1 MVVSCLLINLY
12 LPTDYRSADATERFK
27 DVLGEIVGFIS
38 STVLHFVVVA
48 GDWNTDLWQPGEF
61 TDAVCSF
68 LRELN
73 LSLVDLCFP
82 DSVGFTYLGHD
93 GSKSWLDHIAVSNCF
108 CSSVV
113 SVHSIRGGK
122 NLSDHNPLAFSLD
135 LSTPVA
141 PCTTST
147 PDCPSVRCHLATSED
162 ICRYQQAV
170 QCSLVSL
177 SSLLP
182 NHVVLCREPYC
193 NARRGLHQACFLT

>member
-1 MVVSCLLINLY
+1 MSLI
-12 LPTDYRSADATERFK
+12 
-27 DVLGEIVGFIS
+27 
-38 STVLHFVVVA
+38 
-48 GDWNTDLWQPGEF
+48 
-61 TDAVCSF
+61 
-68 LRELN
+68 
-73 LSLVDLCFP
+73 DLCFP

-113 SVHSIRGGK
+113 SVHSIRDGR

-135 LSTPVA
+135 LFAPVA

-147 PDCPSVRCHLATSED
+147 PDGPSVRWHLATSDD

-177 SSLLP
+177 SSLLR
-182 NHVVLCREPYC
+182 NDVVLCCEPSC
-193 NARRGLHQACFLT
+193 TAHQDLLERVCTKLVSSLKAAAESSIPRSGQRRRTGVAGWSQFVKPELETSGINSG

>member
-38 STVLHFVVVA
+38 STAHHFVVVA
-48 GDWNTDLWQPGEF
+48 GDWNTDLRQPGEF

-93 GSKSWLDHIAVSNCF
+93 GSKSWLDHIAVSVF
-108 CSSVV
+108 VPVLFLYILSGVV
-113 SVHSIRGGK
+113 KI
-122 NLSDHNPLAFSLD
+122 SLIIIHW
-135 LSTPVA
+135 LF
-141 PCTTST
+141 
-147 PDCPSVRCHLATSED
+147 H
-162 ICRYQQAV
+162 
-170 QCSLVSL
+170 
-177 SSLLP
+177 
-182 NHVVLCREPYC
+182 
-193 NARRGLHQACFLT
+193 

>member
-1 MVVSCLLINLY
+1 MCFDHDKASEIQ
-12 LPTDYRSADATERFK
+12 TDIWSEKLSLAWNRWETVGGNYR
-27 DVLGEIVGFIS
+27 GENRNEK
-38 STVLHFVVVA
+38 STWIWF
-48 GDWNTDLWQPGEF
+48 
-61 TDAVCSF
+61 SI
-68 LRELN
+68 ELN
-73 LSLVDLCFP
+73 LSLIDLCFP